1 MGGWQRFKTGLA
13 VVGGC
18 AALSVLLPPLGALFN
33 AVGSVTLLA
42 LAAYAAFRG
51 WAFMESVVE
60 ASRRPTTVRR
70 NLKGAPERPVTR
82 NQEIERSDHPSQGAE
97 LSADQRSRRLKV
109 WPETDRH
116 SRLGL
121 PFRGR

>member
-1 MGGWQRFKTGLA
+1 M
-13 VVGGC
+13 VGGC

-82 NQEIERSDHPSQGAE
+82 NQEIERDGQPSQGAE
-97 LSADQRSRRLKV
+97 LSADQRSRHLKV
-109 WPETDRH
+109 WPEPERH